1 MIKVRPMILTVFF
14 IFAMPFMAFAGSFD
28 GSIPLLCAVVETFG
42 CSDIDKC
49 QEGMA
54 QDIDIPQ
61 FLSIDFK
68 EKMISGKHGKN
79 IRTTKIENVEKN
91 DRRLILQGTQDGK
104 GWSMVI
110 MGSTGK
116 MTLTA
121 SGDDV
126 GFVVFGACT
135 NR

>member
-1 MIKVRPMILTVFF
+1 MKKLRPIILTVFL
-14 IFAMPFMAFAGSFD
+14 ICAMPLLVFAGSFD
-28 GSIPLLCAVVETFG
+28 GSVTILCAVVETFG
-42 CSDIDKC
+42 CNDIDKC

-68 EKMISGKHGKN
+68 NKMISGKQGKN
-79 IRTTKIENVEKN
+79 IRTTKIENMEKN
-91 DRRLILQGTQDGK
+91 NERLILQGTQEGK

-110 MGSTGK
+110 IESTGK

-121 SGDDV
+121 SDDDV

-135 NR
+135 TK